1 MNEVSIFETATRRKM
16 RFPFK
21 GSISVEDLW
30 DLTPDNLDTVFKT
43 LNAEKKQVETESLL
57 SAKSASDTELD
68 IKIDIVRHIV
78 AVKLSEAEKRAKA
91 KEIKAQKQKIMEIIA
106 TKQDAA
112 LNNKSVEELQAM
124 LAGLE

>member
-1 MNEVSIFETATRRKM
+1 MSEVSIFETATRRKM

-57 SAKSASDTELD
+57 STKSASDTELD

-124 LAGLE
+124 LSGLE